1 MLKWYFFLAKVIL
14 ETEVGTQKW
23 AMTSVMGS
31 CNTIV
36 RMYVFNKTSEVWV
49 WRWLGTNSILEL
61 VFNNLFCLY
70 KVILV
75 YQNSIQDIRGGH
87 GKFMLK

>member
-1 MLKWYFFLAKVIL
+1 MLKWYSFLAKGIL

-36 RMYVFNKTSEVWV
+36 RMYVFNKTFWS
-49 WRWLGTNSILEL
+49 LSL
-61 VFNNLFCLY
+61 
-70 KVILV
+70 KVIG
-75 YQNSIQDIRGGH
+75 Y
-87 GKFMLK
+87 